1 MAAAAAEERFEDAA
15 RYRNR
20 LFSVRHLAERQS
32 APQSRTETVDV
43 IGLAVDGDRAAVQ
56 VFPLR
61 DGRLVDR
68 YSFQLENVAGEDLET
83 IVEEFCLGYYG
94 VAPSIPPQIVIPRE
108 VGRPA
113 ALEELLSERRGARV
127 DVRPA
132 FRGDKRRLAELATKN
147 AELALV
153 SAAAATPNAEAA
165 PCGRA
170 RGAP

>member
-1 MAAAAAEERFEDAA
+1 VGKVSPEEYRRIIDGVIDFLSGDTESIADQLEGEMTSAAAEERYEDAA

-20 LFSVRHLAERQS
+20 LFSVRHLAERQAAS
-32 APQSRTETVDV
+32 DGRTETVDV

-94 VAPSIPPQIVIPRE
+94 VAPSIPPQVIIPKE
-108 VGRPA
+108 VA
-113 ALEELLSERRGARV
+113 
-127 DVRPA
+127 
-132 FRGDKRRLAELATKN
+132 
-147 AELALV
+147 
-153 SAAAATPNAEAA
+153 
-165 PCGRA
+165 
-170 RGAP
+170 